1 MVQPEEGAKVAGNER
16 ALGASEPVAVQQQLR
31 LALPFLGTLEGL
43 SRVLEATAAS
53 APLVGLAEGRR
64 FAEQELRERNQIT
77 ELSGI
82 RFFSLWARFER
93 FARANGVMSVDEVT
107 PELASGFVRARTST
121 GDHPSVATMHNRR
134 AALRL
139 LFKVLREFRLANAD
153 PTLDLGLPPRSSLA
167 VRPLSDDEVELC
179 RWAALSTFVPTSEPA
194 IWALGEATAS
204 TLEMARVTVADLDVD
219 AGQVWLG
226 GGPRTDAR
234 LAPLTQWGRVQLG
247 RRLRAMGAVEP
258 DRLIAFGRTA
268 DEHSGRSRAGGV
280 LQAIMRRAGLGTE
293 RDLKPRS
300 LAAWAGSCVLRDTR
314 RIDEA
319 ARRLGLRSLDLTAE
333 LVGFD
338 WLAAT
343 PERQ

>member
-1 MVQPEEGAKVAGNER
+1 MFGESAGK
-16 ALGASEPVAVQQQLR
+16 AAGQQGSPQQLR
-31 LALPFLGTLEGL
+31 LWEPTLGRHPLARL
-43 SRVLEATAAS
+43 ADVLEATAAS
-53 APLVGLAEGRR
+53 ASLVGLAEARR
-64 FAEQELRERNQIT
+64 FAEQQLRERNQIT
-77 ELSGI
+77 DLSGV
-82 RFFSLWARFER
+82 RFFSLWAKFER
-93 FARANGVMSVDEVT
+93 FARANGVMSVNDVT

-121 GDHPSVATMHNRR
+121 GGHPSVATMHARR

-139 LFKVLREFRLANAD
+139 LFKVLREFRLAHAD

-179 RWAALSTFVPTSEPA
+179 RWAALSTFTPTSEPT

-204 TLEMARVTVADLDVD
+204 TLEIARVTVGDVDID

-247 RRLRAMGAVEP
+247 RRLRAIETGEP
-258 DRLIAFGRTA
+258 DKLVAFGRTA

-280 LQAIMRRAGLGTE
+280 LQATMRKADLGTE

-300 LAAWAGSCVLRDTR
+300 LAAWAGNCVLRDTG
-314 RIDEA
+314 RIEEA

-338 WLAAT
+338 WRSAA
-343 PERQ
+343 PEYE